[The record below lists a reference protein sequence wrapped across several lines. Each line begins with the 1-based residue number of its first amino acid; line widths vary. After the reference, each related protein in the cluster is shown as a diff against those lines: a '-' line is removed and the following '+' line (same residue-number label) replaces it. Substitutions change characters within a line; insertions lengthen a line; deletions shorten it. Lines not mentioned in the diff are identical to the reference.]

1 MTDETIQSPE
11 PNGEAPPEANKD
23 LGAVVQSLQVELGD
37 AKAKSAEYLDGWQ
50 RARAEFANYKKRQER
65 DQSDQYHSLLA
76 RVLNRYLEI
85 SDDLERALK
94 AKPAEGEGAVWA
106 EGIAAIQRKLLGFLD
121 FNFSGAGLINGD
133 RLHTRLETKLRGKA
147 IEDLPRRSCISRAA
161 EPHRTDT
168 HLLLRPESQRW
179 REPC

>member
-106 EGIAAIQRKLLGFLD
+106 EGIAAIQRKLLGFLEAEGVSPVQAEGQPFD
-121 FNFSGAGLINGD
+121 PNFHEAVVQ
-133 RLHTRLETKLRGKA
+133 
-147 IEDLPRRSCISRAA
+147 
-161 EPHRTDT
+161 EPHDT
-168 HLLLRPESQRW
+168 IPSGHVIEVLRPGYKVKDRVL
-179 REPC
+179 RTALVKVAA